1 MGDSCHF
8 KGDSLLS
15 FTESPNRWKG
25 LCFPGNTDRLWFP
38 EHLIILTKLIHICQL
53 LYSVMLII
61 QQSENDKEYFS
72 FHETTTF
79 PSDWRNGKKST
90 FEELFSSKEVNIGN
104 SIFNSEILFSWY
116 LSTELSP
123 SPHKLQWCY
132 KSLKHTTDKTWQ
144 AGITWISKTKVTVQ
158 NW

>member
-1 MGDSCHF
+1 MERSLFPREHWQVMISKAFNHF
-8 KGDSLLS
+8 NKTYTHLS
-15 FTESPNRWKG
+15 ITLFSDVNNIAIWEWQRILFFSWNHN
-25 LCFPGNTDRLWFP
+25 FSINTG
-38 EHLIILTKLIHICQL
+38 E
-53 LYSVMLII
+53 M
-61 QQSENDKEYFS
+61 
-72 FHETTTF
+72 
-79 PSDWRNGKKST
+79 GKKST
-90 FEELFSSKEVNIGN
+90 FEELFSSKVNIGN
-104 SIFNSEILFSWY
+104 RIFNSEILFSWY